1 MEYASTNSALG
12 NWGPFPEFVYKQK
25 PWMSSGTISFPLV
38 STSKLLPL
46 LFTPTSTRKEKNNI
60 GAVNGSFKMLFP
72 LLAASTLLVIADAR
86 SVPSNLYSPSIKW
99 SNCTIPIG
107 SPGFD
112 CGNME
117 VPIDWTNPSGAK
129 VELGMLRHK
138 ASKPSKKVGSLL
150 FNPGGPGD
158 SAAIY
163 VAAGSTLFGQ
173 DITDRFDIVGLD
185 PRGVG
190 LSSPIKCDP
199 EIYNQKVSSWP
210 STQTELDALSQK
222 FKKLG
227 ESCLNMT
234 GPLVK
239 HMDSISVAKDMDA
252 IRQGLGE
259 DKLNYIGL
267 SYGTLIGQT
276 YAELFPENIR
286 TMVFDGN
293 MDHSTDPISYLTVK
307 TFTYESELVRFAD
320 WCGKTKSC
328 PLNGTSSD
336 VLRVFD
342 NLVAQANKH
351 PIPAP
356 ACKISGCRE
365 SVTGE
370 DIQNN
375 VNSLLFVKSGLLA
388 TWSNLGQYL
397 HEAKN
402 GNATGLST
410 SIATSSTSS
419 SFASTAVT
427 CGDWYHPEASLV
439 DLKDKRDL
447 VRTMW
452 PHVGTGDYGLNRCIG
467 WPFPQVNKQRKANIH
482 GTPRLLL
489 VNSQFDP
496 SCSYI
501 WANGLQEQIKNS
513 TLLTRRGD
521 GHTSYVLHGET
532 WAAMN
537 AYIANLTIPAD
548 NTVLNS

>member
-1 MEYASTNSALG
+1 
-12 NWGPFPEFVYKQK
+12 
-25 PWMSSGTISFPLV
+25 
-38 STSKLLPL
+38 
-46 LFTPTSTRKEKNNI
+46 
-60 GAVNGSFKMLFP
+60 MLFP
-72 LLAASTLLVIADAR
+72 LLAASALLAIVDAR
-86 SVPSNLYSPSIKW
+86 SVPTSSSFSSVKW
-99 SNCTIPIG
+99 SNCTITLP

-112 CGNME
+112 CGTLE
-117 VPIDWTNPSGAK
+117 VPIDWDNPSGAK
-129 VELGMLRHK
+129 VQLGMLRHK
-138 ASKPSKKVGSLL
+138 ASKPSRRIGSLL

-158 SAAIY
+158 SAAVY

-190 LSSPIKCDP
+190 LSSPIQCDP
-199 EIYNQKVSSWP
+199 ELYNQRVSSWP
-210 STQTELDALSQK
+210 SNQTELDSLVQK
-222 FKKLG
+222 FQKLG

-239 HMDSISVAKDMDA
+239 HMDSISVAKDMEA
-252 IRQGLGE
+252 IRQGLGDE
-259 DKLNYIGL
+259 KLNYIGL

-307 TFTYESELVRFAD
+307 TFTYESELIRFAD
-320 WCGKTKSC
+320 WCSQSKVC

-336 VLRVFD
+336 VLKVFD
-342 NLVAQANKH
+342 DLVKQANKS

-356 ACKISGCRE
+356 SCKTSGCRE
-365 SVTGE
+365 NVNGE
-370 DIQNN
+370 EIQNN
-375 VNSLLFVKSGLLA
+375 LNSLLFVKSGLLA
-388 TWSNLGQYL
+388 TWTKLGQYL
-397 HEAKN
+397 LEAKQ

-410 SIATSSTSS
+410 TIATSSKSD
-419 SFASTAVT
+419 SFASDVIS
-427 CGDWYHPEASLV
+427 CSDWYHPEASLV

-447 VRTMW
+447 ARTLW

-467 WPFPQVNKQRKANIH
+467 WPFPQVNKQRRANIH

-501 WANGLQEQIKNS
+501 WANGLQEQIENS

-532 WAAMN
+532 WGAVN

>member
-1 MEYASTNSALG
+1 
-12 NWGPFPEFVYKQK
+12 
-25 PWMSSGTISFPLV
+25 
-38 STSKLLPL
+38 
-46 LFTPTSTRKEKNNI
+46 
-60 GAVNGSFKMLFP
+60 MLFP
-72 LLAASTLLVIADAR
+72 LLAASALLAIADAR
-86 SVPSNLYSPSIKW
+86 SVATRSSFSSVKW
-99 SNCTIPIG
+99 SNCTIALP

-112 CGNME
+112 CGTLE
-117 VPIDWTNPSGAK
+117 VPIDWDNPSGAK
-129 VELGMLRHK
+129 VQLGMLRHK
-138 ASKPSKKVGSLL
+138 ASKPSRRIGSLL

-158 SAAIY
+158 SAAVY

-190 LSSPIKCDP
+190 LSSPIQCDP
-199 EIYNQKVSSWP
+199 ELYNERVSNWP
-210 STQTELDALSQK
+210 SNQTELDSLVQK
-222 FKKLG
+222 YQKLG

-239 HMDSISVAKDMDA
+239 HMDSISVAKDMEA
-252 IRQGLGE
+252 IRQGLGDE
-259 DKLNYIGL
+259 KLNYIGL

-276 YAELFPENIR
+276 YAELFPGNIR

-307 TFTYESELVRFAD
+307 SFTYESELIRFAD
-320 WCGKTKSC
+320 WCSKSKVC

-342 NLVAQANKH
+342 DLVKQANKE
-351 PIPAP
+351 PIPALS
-356 ACKISGCRE
+356 CKTSGCRE
-365 SVTGE
+365 NVNGE
-370 DIQNN
+370 EIQNN
-375 VNSLLFVKSGLLA
+375 LNSLLFVKSGLLA
-388 TWSNLGQYL
+388 TWTKLGQYL
-397 HEAKN
+397 VEAKQ

-410 SIATSSTSS
+410 TIATSSKSD
-419 SFASTAVT
+419 SFASDVIS
-427 CGDWYHPEASLV
+427 CSDWYHPEASLV

-447 VRTMW
+447 ARTLW

-467 WPFPQVNKQRKANIH
+467 WPFPQVNKQRRANIH

-501 WANGLQEQIKNS
+501 WANGLQEQIDNS

-532 WAAMN
+532 WGAVN